1 VKEGFGIIKT
11 GNSVAKWLLLIAI
24 VVGGWAQPSHGGEW
38 CERISSLPAPIM
50 DRENTF
56 HPIIVQ
62 AAEHFQVDPAL
73 VKAVIMVESRYNPKA
88 VSECGAKGLMQL
100 MPETAK
106 VLGVEDI
113 FNPEQNVNAGVAY
126 LKDLENLFDGNV
138 KLALAA
144 YNAGITKVRKYQG
157 IPPFK
162 VTQHY
167 VKKVLAYY
175 QFYESRRRT
184 RRSSFCLPQNHH
196 EFAQK
201 NPF

>member
-1 VKEGFGIIKT
+1 M
-11 GNSVAKWLLLIAI
+11 AI
-24 VVGGWAQPSHGGEW
+24 VAGGWAQPSYGGGRFES
-38 CERISSLPAPIM
+38 ISYLPAPIM
-50 DRENTF
+50 ERESTF

-62 AAEHFQVDPAL
+62 AAERYQVDPAL

-88 VSECGAKGLMQL
+88 VSEFGAKGLMQL
-100 MPETAK
+100 MPGTA
-106 VLGVEDI
+106 VALGVEDV
-113 FNPEQNVNAGVAY
+113 FNPEENIHAGVAY
-126 LKDLENLFDGNV
+126 LRDLENLFNGNV

-144 YNAGITKVRKYQG
+144 YNAGVRKVRKYQG

-184 RRSSFCLPQNHH
+184 RRSSLCLPENHH
-196 EFAQK
+196 EFAQE
-201 NPF
+201 NAF